1 MGNKQ
6 SKRKTVRINTKLKLP
21 KFDQSKIKIAS
32 DEKLVKIKKKCKKL
46 GKNKTMSTATK
57 IDLIRKA
64 IPGLAILYEPLKT
77 FYSLDKVI
85 MGSNFG
91 AVSKAYCKKDL
102 DTEVMVKVINLEDVT
117 TRLYL
122 VIQGLV
128 TLTKLDHPNVCKI
141 KSMLFDNDKLY
152 LIMDYENYVS
162 LSDYVLDC
170 QKLTEDDAVT
180 IVHQLLALVKFL
192 NDNKI

>member
-1 MGNKQ
+1 M
-6 SKRKTVRINTKLKLP
+6 KLP
-21 KFDQSKIKIAS
+21 KFDQSRIKIAS
-32 DEKLVKIKKKCKKL
+32 DEKLAKIKKKCKKL
-46 GKNKTMSTATK
+46 GKNKTMSTAAK

-128 TLTKLDHPNVCKI
+128 TLTKFDHPNVCKI
-141 KSMLFDNDKLY
+141 NSMLFDNDKLY

-162 LSDYVLDC
+162 LSDYVLDS